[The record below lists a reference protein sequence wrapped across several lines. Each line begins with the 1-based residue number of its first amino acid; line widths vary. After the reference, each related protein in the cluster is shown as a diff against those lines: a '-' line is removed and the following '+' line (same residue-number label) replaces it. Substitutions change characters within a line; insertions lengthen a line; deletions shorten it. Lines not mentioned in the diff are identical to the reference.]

1 MRQEIEDK
9 IGALEAQKQQI
20 ETDLAAEKQKLQDEA
35 DNTKRKMDAANGMV
49 GSQCHTAPVHKFL
62 LCL

>member
-20 ETDLAAEKQKLQDEA
+20 ETDLAAEKQKLQTMLDTVPAEVHS
-35 DNTKRKMDAANGMV
+35 M
-49 GSQCHTAPVHKFL
+49 TAEVFQKIKAFFEGL
-62 LCL
+62 